1 MQHQSTTGNWSEYK
15 FTRYTFSYRKNPHC
29 DNCGIRRPVII
40 RGFSARKKGVKQR
53 RKQTKKKR
61 SRGDKIVSGKMLKQR
76 ERTQGK
82 ENLALDVTNTLTTA
96 HNVGKICGIEIY
108 LNMKCY

>member
-1 MQHQSTTGNWSEYK
+1 
-15 FTRYTFSYRKNPHC
+15 
-29 DNCGIRRPVII
+29 
-40 RGFSARKKGVKQR
+40 
-53 RKQTKKKR
+53 
-61 SRGDKIVSGKMLKQR
+61 MLKQR